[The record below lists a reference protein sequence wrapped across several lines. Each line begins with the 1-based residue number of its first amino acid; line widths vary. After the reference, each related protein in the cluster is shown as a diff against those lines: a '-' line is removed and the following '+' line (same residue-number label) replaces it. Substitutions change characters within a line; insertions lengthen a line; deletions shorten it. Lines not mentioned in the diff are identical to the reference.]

1 MLVHASPKGPGRAF
15 AFLINIG
22 HKNTVAITKEKKA
35 QIVEKLRAVWK
46 SPSVAFV
53 QFQKLT
59 VSGAQMLRRKLREAG
74 AGYFVAKKTL
84 IRKSLEGRGV
94 VGELPAL
101 SGEVAVAY
109 LVAGDDVTAPAREIF
124 GLEKKLEKAVRLI
137 GGIFEGKF
145 IGEKETLALAMI
157 PSRQTL
163 LAQFTNLVNSPI
175 QRFVVGLSEVAKK
188 KS

>member
-1 MLVHASPKGPGRAF
+1 M
-15 AFLINIG
+15 
-22 HKNTVAITKEKKA
+22 AISKEKKA
-35 QIVEKLRAVWK
+35 QIVEKLHVIWK
-46 SPSVAFV
+46 SPAVAFV

-59 VSGAQMLRRKLREAG
+59 VSGAQTLRRKLREAG

-84 IRKSLEGRGV
+84 IRKSLEGGGV
-94 VGELPAL
+94 AGELPAL

-145 IGEKETLALAMI
+145 IGETETLALAMI
-157 PSRQTL
+157 PPRQTL
-163 LAQFTNLVNSPI
+163 LTQFVNLLNSPM
-175 QRFVVGLSEVAKK
+175 QRLAVGLDQIAKK
-188 KS
+188 KSS